1 MALRRVYVLQQCQ
14 FCNIA
19 KSQHC
24 QVKKMQLCQTIN
36 SVICTAIKLIY
47 KEGAQRRHRNLLL
60 KHPRS
65 DFFGKSI
72 KNLVEKFELA
82 FCRSIYSSQKSL
94 LNFFLQNLNSS
105 LIHPWNKERE
115 KGKKELEAWR
125 EREKREKEIKEVP
138 EIEGEWLTD
147 SCKSER

>member
-1 MALRRVYVLQQCQ
+1 
-14 FCNIA
+14 
-19 KSQHC
+19 
-24 QVKKMQLCQTIN
+24 MQLCQTIN

-115 KGKKELEAWR
+115 RKERVRGMKRERKKERKRLKKCPRLR
-125 EREKREKEIKEVP
+125 ESDWQTAGKVRDRQV
-138 EIEGEWLTD
+138 G
-147 SCKSER
+147 